1 MRNKISAVLG
11 SILFLIIAPG
21 TIAGLVPWWVSRWKM
36 QAPFLGLA
44 FGRMLG
50 VVLIIFGLI
59 ILLDSFARFAFQGIG
74 TPAPVFPTRHLVT
87 KGFYRYVRNP
97 IYVAVVAIIAGQALL
112 FANIALIVYAI
123 VIWLGFHIFILIYE
137 EPTLRKTFGTEYD
150 VMCANVPRWLP
161 RRSPW
166 THERDPQKT

>member
-1 MRNKISAVLG
+1 
-11 SILFLIIAPG
+11 
-21 TIAGLVPWWVSRWKM
+21 M
-36 QAPFLGLA
+36 QAPLLGLA
-44 FGRMLG
+44 FSRMLG

-112 FANIALIVYAI
+112 FANIALIAYAI
-123 VIWLGFHIFILIYE
+123 VIWLGFHIFVLIYE
-137 EPTLRKTFGTEYD
+137 EPTLHRTFGTEYD

-161 RRSPW
+161 RVSPW